1 MKKLLSLITA
11 ALLLAGANCFAAKKS
26 IVCTTYPQY
35 DWVMNILGSK
45 SEFEVTLLQD
55 KGTDLHSFQPS
66 FKDITKVADCDLFVY
81 VGGESDTWV
90 GDALKNSRN
99 KNQIAVN
106 MMEVLGDKV
115 REEEIVEGMQ
125 AEEEEDEDLDH
136 EEAGHHHDEAPEYDE
151 HVWLSLRN
159 AEVVVNALA
168 QNIAHHQAKCV
179 YDIQTVRPDM
189 NVPVA
194 LDVKNA
200 NLYTENAAAYSKQ
213 LADLDAEYLKM
224 VKAAG
229 KKTVL
234 FGDRF
239 PFRYLV
245 DDYGI
250 KYYAAFVGCSAESE
264 ASFETIK
271 FLAGKVD
278 DLGLSSV
285 LTIEKSDKKIAKTI
299 VQSSNNKNCKILEM
313 NSIQSVTKK
322 DIKNGIS
329 YLKIMK
335 GNLDVLKESLK

>member
-159 AEVVVNALA
+159 AEIVVNALA
-168 QNIAHHQAKCV
+168 QNIAK
-179 YDIQTVRPDM
+179 
-189 NVPVA
+189 

-278 DLGLSSV
+278 ELGLSSV

>member
-168 QNIAHHQAKCV
+168 QNIAK
-179 YDIQTVRPDM
+179 
-189 NVPVA
+189 

-250 KYYAAFVGCSAESE
+250 KYYAAFVCCSAESE

-271 FLAGKVD
+271 FLAAKVD
-278 DLGLSSV
+278 ELGLSSV

>member
-151 HVWLSLRN
+151 HVWLYLRN
-159 AEVVVNALA
+159 AVVVVKALA
-168 QNIAHHQAKCV
+168 QNIAK
-179 YDIQTVRPDM
+179 
-189 NVPVA
+189 

-278 DLGLSSV
+278 ELGLSSV

>member
-55 KGTDLHSFQPS
+55 KGTDLHSSQPS

-168 QNIAHHQAKCV
+168 QNIAK
-179 YDIQTVRPDM
+179 
-189 NVPVA
+189 

-224 VKAAG
+224 VKAAV

-278 DLGLSSV
+278 ELGLSSV

>member
-90 GDALKNSRN
+90 DDALKNSRN

-168 QNIAHHQAKCV
+168 QNIAK
-179 YDIQTVRPDM
+179 
-189 NVPVA
+189 

-224 VKAAG
+224 VKAAV

-278 DLGLSSV
+278 ELGLSSV

>member
-168 QNIAHHQAKCV
+168 QNIAK
-179 YDIQTVRPDM
+179 
-189 NVPVA
+189 

-224 VKAAG
+224 VKAAV

-250 KYYAAFVGCSAESE
+250 KYYAAFVGCSAETE

-278 DLGLSSV
+278 ELGLSSV

>member
-168 QNIAHHQAKCV
+168 QNIAK
-179 YDIQTVRPDM
+179 
-189 NVPVA
+189 

-278 DLGLSSV
+278 ELGLSSV
-285 LTIEKSDKKIAKTI
+285 LTIEESDKKIAKTI

>member
-81 VGGESDTWV
+81 VDGESDTWV

-168 QNIAHHQAKCV
+168 QNIAK
-179 YDIQTVRPDM
+179 
-189 NVPVA
+189 

>member
-45 SEFEVTLLQD
+45 SEFEVTLLRD

-159 AEVVVNALA
+159 AEIVVNALA
-168 QNIAHHQAKCV
+168 QNIAK
-179 YDIQTVRPDM
+179 
-189 NVPVA
+189 

-278 DLGLSSV
+278 ELGLSSV

>member
-115 REEEIVEGMQ
+115 REEETVEGMQ

-168 QNIAHHQAKCV
+168 QNIAK
-179 YDIQTVRPDM
+179 
-189 NVPVA
+189 

-278 DLGLSSV
+278 ELGLSSV

>member
-159 AEVVVNALA
+159 AEVIVNALA
-168 QNIAHHQAKCV
+168 QNIAK
-179 YDIQTVRPDM
+179 
-189 NVPVA
+189 

-224 VKAAG
+224 VKAAV

-278 DLGLSSV
+278 ELGLSSV

>member
-168 QNIAHHQAKCV
+168 QNIAK
-179 YDIQTVRPDM
+179 
-189 NVPVA
+189 

-250 KYYAAFVGCSAESE
+250 KYYAAFVCCSAESE

-278 DLGLSSV
+278 ELGLSSV

>member
-1 MKKLLSLITA
+1 
-11 ALLLAGANCFAAKKS
+11 
-26 IVCTTYPQY
+26 
-35 DWVMNILGSK
+35 MNILGSK

-168 QNIAHHQAKCV
+168 QNIAK
-179 YDIQTVRPDM
+179 
-189 NVPVA
+189 

-278 DLGLSSV
+278 ELGLSSV

>member
-125 AEEEEDEDLDH
+125 AEEEEDLDH

-168 QNIAHHQAKCV
+168 QNIAK
-179 YDIQTVRPDM
+179 
-189 NVPVA
+189 

>member
-168 QNIAHHQAKCV
+168 QNIAK
-179 YDIQTVRPDM
+179 
-189 NVPVA
+189 

-278 DLGLSSV
+278 ELGLSSV

>member
-168 QNIAHHQAKCV
+168 QNIAK
-179 YDIQTVRPDM
+179 
-189 NVPVA
+189 

-224 VKAAG
+224 VKAAV

-278 DLGLSSV
+278 ELGLSSV

>member
-168 QNIAHHQAKCV
+168 QNIAK
-179 YDIQTVRPDM
+179 
-189 NVPVA
+189 

-224 VKAAG
+224 VKAAV

>member
-168 QNIAHHQAKCV
+168 QNIAK
-179 YDIQTVRPDM
+179 
-189 NVPVA
+189 

>member
-45 SEFEVTLLQD
+45 SEFEVTLLQE

-159 AEVVVNALA
+159 AEIVVNALA
-168 QNIAHHQAKCV
+168 QNIAK
-179 YDIQTVRPDM
+179 
-189 NVPVA
+189 

-278 DLGLSSV
+278 ELGLSSV